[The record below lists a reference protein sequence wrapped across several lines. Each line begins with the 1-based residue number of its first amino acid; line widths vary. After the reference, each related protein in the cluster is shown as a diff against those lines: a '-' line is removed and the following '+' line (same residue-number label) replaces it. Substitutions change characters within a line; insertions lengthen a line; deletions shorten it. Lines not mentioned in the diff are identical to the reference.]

1 MPAAP
6 EHADFRARQ
15 RAFAAHLRDPDAA
28 PAPADVAPVRMA
40 LYAGLYFDNLAAL
53 VASTFPVLRS
63 LYEDAD
69 WRVLLRDFCR
79 HHPSR
84 TPLFTRLGEE
94 FIAWL
99 DRRATDGAGDPPWLL
114 ELAHHEYSE
123 LALEFDQTDLASVQH
138 DPAGDVLAGIPVV
151 SPLARVEAWR
161 FPVHRIGPDLRPDS
175 APPQPT
181 LLLLVRDRSDSV
193 RFLEIDA
200 LTALLLERLQA
211 NQDQSGQAC
220 IDALLASLGREG
232 EPALRE
238 SGAAILRHLRE
249 RDAVLGTL
257 PQERLSR
264 DR

>member
-15 RAFAAHLRDPDAA
+15 RAFAAHLRDPAA
-28 PAPADVAPVRMA
+28 VPAPADVAPARMA
-40 LYAGLYFDNLAAL
+40 LYAGVYFDNLAAL

-63 LYEDAD
+63 LYENAD
-69 WRVLLRDFCR
+69 WRELLRGFCQ
-79 HHPSR
+79 HHPPR
-84 TPLFTRLGEE
+84 TPLFTRLGEG
-94 FIAWL
+94 FIGYL
-99 DRRATDGAGDPPWLL
+99 DRRATDDAGDPPCLL
-114 ELAHHEYSE
+114 ELAQYEYSE
-123 LALEFDQTDLASVQH
+123 LALDFDETDLAAVPH

-151 SPLARVEAWR
+151 SPLARLQAWR
-161 FPVHRIGPDLRPDS
+161 YPVHRIGPDLRPGS
-175 APPQPT
+175 VPPQPT

-211 NQDQSGQAC
+211 NRDQSGQAC
-220 IDALLASLGREG
+220 IDALLASLGRER

-238 SGAAILRHLRE
+238 SGAAILRHLRR

-257 PQERLSR
+257 P
-264 DR
+264 

>member
-6 EHADFRARQ
+6 EPTDFRARQ

-40 LYAGLYFDNLAAL
+40 LYAGLYFENLAAL

-63 LYEDAD
+63 LYDDAD
-69 WRVLLRDFCR
+69 WRALLREFCR
-79 HHPSR
+79 HHPAR

-94 FIAWL
+94 FIAYL
-99 DRRATDGAGDPPWLL
+99 DRRATDGAGDPPYLL
-114 ELAHHEYSE
+114 ELAHYEYSE
-123 LALEFDQTDLASVQH
+123 LALDFDETDLTRVPH

-151 SPLARVEAWR
+151 SPLARVQAWR
-161 FPVHRIGPDLRPDS
+161 YPVQRIGPDLRPGS
-175 APPQPT
+175 VPPLPT

-211 NQDQSGQAC
+211 NRELSGQAC
-220 IDALLASLGREG
+220 IDALLASLCREG
-232 EPALRE
+232 EPALQE
-238 SGAAILRHLRE
+238 SGTAILRHLRE

-257 PQERLSR
+257 PQERRSR